1 MYMASVKI
9 RCNQIEGVLEVL
21 IVDLKIVKFI
31 YNETL
36 YNFVKEQKE
45 NMIIL

>member
-1 MYMASVKI
+1 MYMESVKI

-45 NMIIL
+45 NIITL

>member
-1 MYMASVKI
+1 MESVKI

-45 NMIIL
+45 HMITL

>member
-1 MYMASVKI
+1 MASVKI

-45 NMIIL
+45 NMITL

>member
-1 MYMASVKI
+1 MESVKI

-31 YNETL
+31 YNQTL

-45 NMIIL
+45 NMITL

>member
-45 NMIIL
+45 NMITL